1 MPRKPLKPR
10 TEPPYRIK
18 DLVEQTGVSREAIR
32 FYINEGLLPPPE
44 KSARN
49 MAWYGQVHLDQLQQI
64 KRLQRDHFLSLKAIR
79 MVLGGAGDPE
89 FTPTQLASLQRIRQ
103 RLSATQG
110 RLSMSEPPEK
120 LALDFGLSRLERKE
134 LRDLGVA
141 ASGVA
146 TISDVEI
153 VKLWISLRDA
163 GLTLDR
169 GFSPKDIGHVL
180 EAARHVLDNEL
191 EIFRDRMR
199 GLDIQELIAIID
211 TAIPAISKLFVTMH
225 ERAVYQFIDDL
236 LERSVQAPAS
246 QQAQRGAGP
255 HGPAIH

>member
-1 MPRKPLKPR
+1 
-10 TEPPYRIK
+10 
-18 DLVEQTGVSREAIR
+18 
-32 FYINEGLLPPPE
+32 
-44 KSARN
+44 
-49 MAWYGQVHLDQLQQI
+49 
-64 KRLQRDHFLSLKAIR
+64 
-79 MVLGGAGDPE
+79 MVLGGRGDPE
-89 FTPTQLASLQRIRQ
+89 FTPTQLASLQRIRH

-153 VKLWISLRDA
+153 VRLWISLRDA
-163 GLTLDR
+163 GLKLER
-169 GFSPKDIGHVL
+169 GFGPKDIGFVL

-199 GLDIQELIAIID
+199 GLETQELIAIID

-236 LERSVQAPAS
+236 LERDLQRRPAS
-246 QQAQRGAGP
+246 APVSGRARAV
-255 HGPAIH
+255 H